1 MENVVSAVSIAVII
15 GAPIM
20 KSLGMSFSFVGNIVV
35 RFLLIAAL
43 VFAIRSGPLP
53 GLLAFLA
60 IFSILLERNHEFLS
74 KAGSGISDQFQS
86 TLSNQKPAWPIIEYA
101 NPLQPPPLTPDVE
114 VVHYDNDVTHD
125 VAKTEEEIQ
134 GESTSVTD
142 FENTAD
148 LRDSNPRLEEGPGA
162 NDAMQ
167 FFASKN
173 LL

>member
-53 GLLAFLA
+53 GLHAFLA
-60 IFSILLERNHEFLS
+60 VFSILLERNHEFLS
-74 KAGSGISDQFQS
+74 NAPGISGQFKAK
-86 TLSNQKPAWPIIEYA
+86 LPDQKPIWPVIEYA

-114 VVHYDNDVTHD
+114 VVHYDNHVTHD
-125 VAKTEEEIQ
+125 VPKTEVEIQ
-134 GESTSVTD
+134 GESTSVSD
-142 FENTAD
+142 FENTGD
-148 LRDSNPRLEEGPGA
+148 IRDSNPRLEQGPGA
-162 NDAMQ
+162 NGAMQ
-167 FFASKN
+167 FYASKN

>member
-20 KSLGMSFSFVGNIVV
+20 KSLGMSFSFVENIVV

-43 VFAIRSGPLP
+43 IFAVRSGPLP

-60 IFSILLERNHEFLS
+60 IFTILLERNHEFLS
-74 KAGSGISDQFQS
+74 KGPRVKLA
-86 TLSNQKPAWPIIEYA
+86 LPNQKPIWPVIEYA

-114 VVHYDNDVTHD
+114 VVHYDNHDTVDVTNPE
-125 VAKTEEEIQ
+125 VEVQ

-142 FENTAD
+142 FENTGD
-148 LRDSNPRLEEGPGA
+148 LRDSNPRLEEGPAA
-162 NDAMQ
+162 NEAMQ

>member
-1 MENVVSAVSIAVII
+1 MENVVSVVSIAVII

-60 IFSILLERNHEFLS
+60 VFTILLERNHEFLS
-74 KAGSGISDQFQS
+74 NTPGVTGQFKE
-86 TLSNQKPAWPIIEYA
+86 TITNQKPVWPVVEYA

-114 VVHYDNDVTHD
+114 VVHYDNNDVP
-125 VAKTEEEIQ
+125 KTEEEIQ

-142 FENTAD
+142 FENTTD
-148 LRDSNPRLEEGPGA
+148 LRDSNPRLEEGPAA